1 LDALIPLNDSPTPSL
16 TDSAQPAPSLERK
29 LGLGSAVSLNMMN
42 MIGVGPFITLP
53 LVVAAMGGPQAIL
66 GWVLGALIAMCD
78 GLVWAELGAAMPEAG
93 GSYAFLREIYGR
105 EGAGRWVSFLYIWQ
119 LGFTAPLSIASGCIG
134 LAQYA
139 AYLWPVLNAPVL
151 AGPVRMVNLL
161 AAATCVTAVA
171 LLYRNVGTIA
181 RMAWVMTAGVLF
193 TVGAVVVAGATH
205 FHPALL
211 AVPHTAFALN
221 AGFFAGLGTATL
233 LTTYDYWGYYNVC
246 FLGGEVKNPGRTIPR
261 AVLWSIVIV
270 AALYLAMNVSVS
282 GVIPAAEMSRASTA
296 KFAIVAVLMERTFG
310 STMAKVLALL
320 VMWTAFAS
328 VFSLLLAYSRAPYA
342 AAADGNYFRA
352 FARLHRRHKF
362 PNVSLLAL
370 GAVATVFCFFS
381 LSRVIAALVAIRI
394 LLQYVLQQIGVIVL
408 RVRRPQ
414 MARPFRMWLYPLPPV
429 LALTG
434 FVFILFSREDAWR
447 EMIYAAVIAAT
458 GSALYLLRARR
469 RNEWPFRR

>member
-1 LDALIPLNDSPTPSL
+1 MDDSL
-16 TDSAQPAPSLERK
+16 TDSNQPTPSLERK
-29 LGLGSAVSLNMMN
+29 VGLGSAISLNMMN

-105 EGAGRWVSFLYIWQ
+105 EGAGRWISFLYIWQ

-139 AYLWPVLNAPVL
+139 AYLWPVLNAPAL
-151 AGPVRMVNLL
+151 GEHIRLL
-161 AAATCVTAVA
+161 NIVAAATCVTAVA

-181 RMAWVMTAGVLF
+181 RMAWVMTTGVLF
-193 TVGAVVVAGATH
+193 TIGAVIVAGATH
-205 FHPALL
+205 FRPELL
-211 AVPHTAFALN
+211 APASGAIALN
-221 AGFFAGLGTATL
+221 SGFFAGLATATL

-246 FLGGEVKNPGRTIPR
+246 FLGGEVKDPGRTIPR

-270 AALYLAMNVSVS
+270 AALYLAMNVGVS

-296 KFAIVAVLMERTFG
+296 KFAVVAVLMERTFG
-310 STMAKVLALL
+310 SGMAKVLALL

-342 AAADGNYFRA
+342 AARDGNYFRA
-352 FARLHRRHKF
+352 FARLHPRHHF

-370 GAVATVFCFFS
+370 GAVAALFCFFS
-381 LSRVIAALVAIRI
+381 LSSVIAALVAIRI
-394 LLQYVLQQIGVIVL
+394 LLQYVLQQVGVIVL

-414 MARPFRMWLYPLPPV
+414 MPRPFRMWLYPLPPI
-429 LALTG
+429 AATAG
-434 FVFILFSREDAWR
+434 FLFILFSRADASR
-447 EMIYAAVIAAT
+447 EMIYAAVVAAT
-458 GSALYLLRARR
+458 GTALYLLRARR

>member
-1 LDALIPLNDSPTPSL
+1 L

-29 LGLGSAVSLNMMN
+29 VGLGSAISLNMMN

-53 LVVAAMGGPQAIL
+53 LVVAAMGGALGGWGAIL

-105 EGAGRWVSFLYIWQ
+105 DGAGRLISFLYIWQ

-139 AYLWPVLNAPVL
+139 VYLWPVLNAPILDGRIRVASL
-151 AGPVRMVNLL
+151 V
-161 AAATCVTAVA
+161 AAATCVTAAA

-193 TVGAVVVAGATH
+193 TIVAVIAAGATH

-211 AVPHTAFALN
+211 AAPHGPFSLN
-221 AGFFAGLGTATL
+221 AGFFEGLGTATL
-233 LTTYDYWGYYNVC
+233 LATYDYWGYYTVC
-246 FLGGEVKNPGRTIPR
+246 FLGGEVKQPGRTIPR

-270 AALYLAMNVSVS
+270 AILYLSMNVSVS
-282 GVIPAAEMSRASTA
+282 GVIPMAEMTRATDA
-296 KFAIVAVLMERTFG
+296 KFAVVAVLMERTFG
-310 STMAKVLALL
+310 GAMAKVLALL

-342 AAADGNYFRA
+342 AAKDGNYFRA
-352 FARLHRRHKF
+352 FARLHPRHKF

-370 GAVATVFCFFS
+370 GAVATLFCFFN
-381 LSRVIAALVAIRI
+381 LSQVIAALVAIRI
-394 LLQYVLQQIGVIVL
+394 MLQYVLQQIGVILL
-408 RVRRPQ
+408 RVRRPD
-414 MARPFRMWLYPLPPV
+414 MPRPFRMWFYPLPPV
-429 LALTG
+429 LALGG
-434 FVFILFSREDAWR
+434 FLFILFSRPDASR
-447 EMIYAAVIAAT
+447 EMIYAAVVALT

-469 RNEWPFRR
+469 RSEWPFRSSAHFSDGR

>member
-1 LDALIPLNDSPTPSL
+1 M
-16 TDSAQPAPSLERK
+16 TDSAKPAPTLERK
-29 LGLGSAVSLNMMN
+29 VGLGSAISLNMMN

-93 GSYAFLREIYGR
+93 GSYTFLREIYGR
-105 EGAGRWVSFLYIWQ
+105 DGAGRMISFLYIWQ

-139 AYLWPVLNAPVL
+139 AYLWPVLNAAVFGGRIRIVSL
-151 AGPVRMVNLL
+151 V
-161 AAATCVTAVA
+161 AAETCVFAVA

-181 RMAWVMTAGVLF
+181 RMAWVMTGGVLL
-193 TVGAVVVAGATH
+193 TIGAVIAAGASH

-211 AVPHTAFALN
+211 AVPHGAFALN
-221 AGFFAGLGTATL
+221 AGFFNGLGTATL
-233 LTTYDYWGYYNVC
+233 LATYDYWGYYTVC
-246 FLGGEVKNPGRTIPR
+246 FLGGEVKEPGRTIPR
-261 AVLWSIVIV
+261 AVLWSIAIV
-270 AALYLAMNVSVS
+270 AVLYLAMNISVS
-282 GVIPAAEMSRASTA
+282 GVIPTAEMTRATTA
-296 KFAIVAVLMERTFG
+296 KFAVVAVLMERTFG
-310 STMAKVLALL
+310 DTMAKVLALL

-352 FARLHRRHKF
+352 FARLHPRHRF

-370 GAVATVFCFFS
+370 GAVAAVFCFFN
-381 LSRVIAALVAIRI
+381 LSEVIAALVAIRI
-394 LLQYVLQQIGVIVL
+394 LLQYVLQQVGVIVL
-408 RVRRPQ
+408 RVHRPEMQ
-414 MARPFRMWLYPLPPV
+414 RPFRMWLYPLPP
-429 LALTG
+429 LAALTG
-434 FVFILFSREDAWR
+434 FLFIVFSRADASR
-447 EMIYAAVIAAT
+447 EMIYAAVVAAS

-469 RNEWPFRR
+469 RREWPFTLRGHLSDGR

>member
-1 LDALIPLNDSPTPSL
+1 MRRTPLTESPTA
-16 TDSAQPAPSLERK
+16 SAQPAPSLQRE

-66 GWVLGALIAMCD
+66 GWLLGALIAICD

-105 EGAGRWVSFLYIWQ
+105 EGAGRLISFLYIWQ

-139 AYLWPVLNAPVL
+139 AYLWPVLSIPVLNAPVL
-151 AGPVRMVNLL
+151 GGQIHLFSLL
-161 AAATCVTAVA
+161 AAATCLAAVA

-181 RMAWVMTAGVLF
+181 RMAWVMTTGVLF
-193 TVGAVVVAGATH
+193 TIGAVIVAGASH

-211 AVPHTAFALN
+211 AVSPGALALN
-221 AGFFAGLGTATL
+221 TGFFAGLATATL

-246 FLGGEVKNPGRTIPR
+246 FLGGEVKEPGRTIPR

-270 AALYLAMNVSVS
+270 AALYLAMNISVS
-282 GVIPAAEMSRASTA
+282 AVIPAAEMSRASTA
-296 KFAIVAVLMERTFG
+296 KFAIVAAVMERTFG
-310 STMAKVLALL
+310 PVMAKVLTLL

-352 FARLHRRHKF
+352 FARLHRRHQF

-370 GAVATVFCFFS
+370 GAVATLFCFFS

-414 MARPFRMWLYPLPPV
+414 MKRPFRMWLYPLPP
-429 LALTG
+429 LAALVG
-434 FVFILFSREDAWR
+434 FLFILLSRPDAGR
-447 EMIYAAVIAAT
+447 EMIYAAVVAVT
-458 GSALYLLRARR
+458 GTALYLLRARR
-469 RNEWPFRR
+469 RREWPFRP

>member
-1 LDALIPLNDSPTPSL
+1 M

-29 LGLGSAVSLNMMN
+29 VGLGSAISLNMMN

-53 LVVAAMGGPQAIL
+53 LVVAAMGGVLGGWGAIL

-105 EGAGRWVSFLYIWQ
+105 DGAGRLISFLYIWQ

-151 AGPVRMVNLL
+151 DGRIRIVSLV

-193 TVGAVVVAGATH
+193 TIGAVIVAGASH

-211 AVPHTAFALN
+211 SAPHGAFSLN
-221 AGFFAGLGTATL
+221 AGFFEGLGTATL
-233 LTTYDYWGYYNVC
+233 LATYDYWGYYTVC
-246 FLGGEVKNPGRTIPR
+246 FLGGEVKQPERTIPR
-261 AVLWSIVIV
+261 AVLWSIVVV
-270 AALYLAMNVSVS
+270 AILYLSMNVSVA
-282 GVIPAAEMSRASTA
+282 GVIPMAEMTRATTA
-296 KFAIVAVLMERTFG
+296 KFAVVAVLMERTFG
-310 STMAKVLALL
+310 GAMARVLALL

-352 FARLHRRHKF
+352 FARLHPKHRF

-370 GAVATVFCFFS
+370 GAVATLFCFFN
-381 LSRVIAALVAIRI
+381 LSQVIAALVAIRI

-408 RVRRPQ
+408 RVRRPE
-414 MARPFRMWLYPLPPV
+414 MSRPFRMWLYPLPPL
-429 LALTG
+429 LALGG
-434 FVFILFSREDAWR
+434 FLFILFSRPDASR
-447 EMIYAAVIAAT
+447 EMIYAAVVALT
-458 GSALYLLRARR
+458 GSGLYLLRALRR
-469 RNEWPFRR
+469 GEWPFRAARHFSDGR

>member
-1 LDALIPLNDSPTPSL
+1 M

-29 LGLGSAVSLNMMN
+29 VGLSSAISLNMMN

-53 LVVAAMGGPQAIL
+53 LVVAAMGGVLGGWGPIL

-105 EGAGRWVSFLYIWQ
+105 DGAGRLISFLYIWQ

-151 AGPVRMVNLL
+151 DGRTRIVSLV
-161 AAATCVTAVA
+161 AAATCVTAVV

-181 RMAWVMTAGVLF
+181 RMAWVMSAGVLF
-193 TVGAVVVAGATH
+193 TIGAVIAAGASH

-211 AVPHTAFALN
+211 AAPHGSFSLN
-221 AGFFAGLGTATL
+221 AGFFEGLGTATL
-233 LTTYDYWGYYNVC
+233 LATYDYWGYYTVC
-246 FLGGEVKNPGRTIPR
+246 FLGGEVKQPGRTIPR
-261 AVLWSIVIV
+261 AVLWSIVVV
-270 AALYLAMNVSVS
+270 AILYLSMNVSVA
-282 GVIPAAEMSRASTA
+282 GVIPMAEMTRATTA
-296 KFAIVAVLMERTFG
+296 KFAVVAVLMERTFG
-310 STMAKVLALL
+310 GAMARVLALL

-352 FARLHRRHKF
+352 FARLHPKHRF

-370 GAVATVFCFFS
+370 GAVATLFCFFN
-381 LSRVIAALVAIRI
+381 LSQVIAALVAIRI

-408 RVRRPQ
+408 RVRRPE
-414 MARPFRMWLYPLPPV
+414 MSRPFRMWLYPLPPL
-429 LALTG
+429 LALGG
-434 FVFILFSREDAWR
+434 FLFILFSRPDASR
-447 EMIYAAVIAAT
+447 EMIYAAVVALT
-458 GSALYLLRARR
+458 GSGLYLLRAFRR
-469 RNEWPFRR
+469 VEWPFRAPRHFSDGR

>member
-1 LDALIPLNDSPTPSL
+1 MPTPL

-29 LGLGSAVSLNMMN
+29 LGLGSAISLNMMN

-105 EGAGRWVSFLYIWQ
+105 DGAGRLISFLYIWQ

-139 AYLWPVLNAPVL
+139 AYLWPVLNAPVFD
-151 AGPVRMVNLL
+151 GRVRIVSLV
-161 AAATCVTAVA
+161 AAATCIMAVA

-181 RMAWVMTAGVLF
+181 RMAWVMTAGVVF
-193 TVGAVVVAGATH
+193 TICAVIAAGATH
-205 FHPALL
+205 FHSALL
-211 AVPHTAFALN
+211 AVPHGAFTLN
-221 AGFFAGLGTATL
+221 AGFFEGLGTATL
-233 LTTYDYWGYYNVC
+233 LATYDYWGYYTVC
-246 FLGGEVKNPGRTIPR
+246 FLGGEVKQPGRTIPR

-270 AALYLAMNVSVS
+270 AILYLTMNISVS
-282 GVIPAAEMSRASTA
+282 GVIPTTEMTRASTA
-296 KFAIVAVLMERTFG
+296 KFAVVAVLMERTFG
-310 STMAKVLALL
+310 ATMAKVLALL

-342 AAADGNYFRA
+342 AAADGNYFRV
-352 FARLHRRHKF
+352 FARLHPRHSF

-370 GAVATVFCFFS
+370 GAVAALFCFFN
-381 LSRVIAALVAIRI
+381 LSQVIAALVAIRI

-414 MARPFRMWLYPLPPV
+414 MPRPFRMWLYPLPPL
-429 LALTG
+429 LALVG
-434 FVFILFSREDAWR
+434 FVFILFSRPDASR
-447 EMIYAAVIAAT
+447 EMVYAAVVAVS

-469 RNEWPFRR
+469 RREWPFRAADHLPEGT